1 MYSINMVKNYFIL
14 LSISILFFS
23 NTVSGAGIESVNIEK
38 NPYAVRIKLSAK
50 VPYKVVQFDKK
61 EILVAFKKIGTGEIG
76 GFKGDGSPDIIDVKV
91 AKQKRGVV
99 SLIISTRR
107 NVMSVSSV
115 WIPVGN
121 TLLVKPVFKGTP
133 KKKKKKTSDPVTGQ
147 NFAKNTTG
155 KEKTRE
161 TKVNSEIG
169 TGTDI
174 FSVSDSDKMETD
186 QTELENQPLDLKP
199 GRPRPGK
206 KKDETGF
213 KLGGRVF
220 DERFDGSTDDL
231 FLELRSDA
239 CEDDASEIKKA
250 VVLCRQGA
258 WGNAFEILSRFVGD
272 DNVSRRCL
280 ENIYIL
286 RAYSFYKDI
295 EKGSDQQHL
304 EAIEYFQ
311 EVISYFP
318 DSIYLPY
325 AVTSLGKIH
334 VKLGDYAQAEG
345 YFKII
350 LKIYID
356 YPGTP
361 EVLFELGRIYA
372 EKKNTKLAVA
382 MLKKVVDQ
390 FPHGKFIGT
399 AKLAL
404 GKSLFNKSDFYG
416 TITILEDVIKTKP
429 RLIFT
434 EPDLLQYLGNA
445 YYHTNQNE
453 KARSILSKVY
463 NIFPAIGG
471 RDTILTRIGD
481 TYVENK
487 KLDKAINIFKLV
499 VKKYPGTDGFVISSM
514 RLAEFLESAD
524 EKKQLYNLII
534 QDYPDNPLA
543 RLALMRLALLSHK
556 EGDYEESVATIKR
569 LLATQPRALRND
581 AINLLLSSSE
591 EIFKKQLSSN
601 EYTAL
606 LKRFEN
612 DKRLLNKS
620 DNPNMFLLV
629 GMAYLKAHLYDT
641 AVEQLMK
648 SYKRTGKNKRPAELF
663 YSLGVAMKELGRN
676 DEAYNMFK
684 TYIRYFPAKKDIAD
698 VYNRM
703 GEIMLEKKKAKKAVA
718 YFDKALSKSDT
729 EKKKAAILVS
739 KSRGHKALKQ
749 HAIAVKSLIKAI
761 NMLASDPD
769 ESYETLSAAHRS
781 LGENYMALA
790 EWNKA
795 SDALNMAV
803 KFAGKEKQPTEIYFL
818 LGEAFEKGKDFE
830 QALKAYTHVVENG
843 DSFWSSMAKER
854 LRGMRLNNR
863 LESTSIYTVISTIS

>member
-1 MYSINMVKNYFIL
+1 MYLITL
-14 LSISILFFS
+14 LKKKYSVLIFLVISILVLYS
-23 NTVSGAGIESVNIEK
+23 SAQGAGIKSVNIEK
-38 NPYAVRIKLSAK
+38 NPYAIRIKLSAK

-61 EILVAFKKIGTGEIG
+61 EILVAFKNIGTGEIG
-76 GFKGDGSPDIIDVKV
+76 GFKGDGSPDILDVKV
-91 AKQKRGVV
+91 AKRKRDVV

-107 NVMSVSSV
+107 NVISVSSV

-121 TLLVKPVFKGTP
+121 TLLVKPVFKKTADR
-133 KKKKKKTSDPVTGQ
+133 KEKKKT
-147 NFAKNTTG
+147 
-155 KEKTRE
+155 
-161 TKVNSEIG
+161 I
-169 TGTDI
+169 
-174 FSVSDSDKMETD
+174 SDSKRNLAKTSGGKTKKRIKKRPAGSARLTD
-186 QTELENQPLDLKP
+186 DYSESEPDQFMTDDVDTLAPQLTA
-199 GRPRPGK
+199 GRPK
-206 KKDETGF
+206 IEKEEEIGF

-239 CEDDASEIKKA
+239 CEDDASEIKRA
-250 VVLCRQGA
+250 LVLCRQGA
-258 WGNAFEILSRFVGD
+258 WLNAFEIFSRYVED
-272 DNVSRRCL
+272 DNVSKRCL
-280 ENIYIL
+280 ENIHIL
-286 RAYSFYKDI
+286 RAYSFYKEI
-295 EKGSDQQHL
+295 ENGTDQQFL
-304 EAIEYFQ
+304 EAIGYFQ
-311 EVISYFP
+311 DVISYFP
-318 DSIYLPY
+318 ESIYLPY
-325 AVTSLGKIH
+325 AVTSLGKMH
-334 VKLGDYAQAEG
+334 VKLKDLATAEG

-350 LKIYID
+350 LKNYID

-404 GKSLFNKSDFYG
+404 GKSLFNQNDFYG
-416 TITILEDVIKTKP
+416 TIKILEDVIKTRP

-434 EPDLLQYLGNA
+434 EPSLLHYLGNA
-445 YYHTNQNE
+445 FYHTNQNE
-453 KARSILSKVY
+453 KARNLLSKVY
-463 NIFPAIGG
+463 NIFPEIEG

-481 TYVENK
+481 TFVEEK
-487 KLDKAINIFKLV
+487 QIEKAINIFKLV

-514 RLAEFLESAD
+514 RLAEFLEVAG
-524 EKKQLYNLII
+524 EKKQLYNMII

-591 EIFKKQLSSN
+591 EIFKKQISSN

-648 SYKRTGKNKRPAELF
+648 SYKRTGKNNRPAELF

-684 TYIRYFPAKKDIAD
+684 TYVRYFSSKKDISD

-703 GEIMLEKKKAKKAVA
+703 GKIMLEKKKAAPAVS
-718 YFDKALSKSDT
+718 YFEKALLKSHS

-739 KSRGHKALKQ
+739 KAMGHKMLKQ
-749 HAIAVKSLIKAI
+749 HEIAVNSLIKAI

-769 ESYETLSAAHRS
+769 ESYETLSAAHRN
-781 LGENYMALA
+781 LGENYMAL
-790 EWNKA
+790 ERWNKA

-803 KFAGKEKQPTEIYFL
+803 KFAGIEKSPTEIYFL
-818 LGEAFEKGKDFE
+818 LGESFEKGKDFK
-830 QALKAYTHVVENG
+830 QAEKAYNNVVENG
-843 DSFWSSMAKER
+843 DSFWSSMARER
-854 LRGMRLNNR
+854 LRGMKLNNR
-863 LESTSIYTVISTIS
+863 LENT